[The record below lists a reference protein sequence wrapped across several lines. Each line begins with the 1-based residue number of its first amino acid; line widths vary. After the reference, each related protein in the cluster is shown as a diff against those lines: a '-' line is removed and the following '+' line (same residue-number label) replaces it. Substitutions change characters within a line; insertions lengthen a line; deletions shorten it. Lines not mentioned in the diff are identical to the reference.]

1 MKKLYIFGE
10 GGLGREV
17 YADFSKNKKYLKKYS
32 IEGFVV
38 DHYDFNNLNTRHIN
52 RISKD
57 SSLLIAIGDPQKRK
71 DVFKKLVAIGFTD
84 FPNYISSSVEIDS
97 SIQIG
102 IGNIILKGSVFSVDI
117 KISDFNVINKLCSIG
132 HDVLITNF
140 CTFSPNVSIS
150 GNCRISNLCFF
161 GISSTVLSNVFINNK
176 TIIGAGTVVL
186 KDTLANSTYVGV
198 PAKKID

>member
-52 RISKD
+52 QISKD
-57 SSLLIAIGDPQKRK
+57 SSLLIAIGDPHKRK
-71 DVFKKLVAIGFTD
+71 EVFKKLVAIGFTD

-198 PAKKID
+198 PAKKIV